1 MKTNWKINTKAA
13 RENIWKI
20 VRKYLEIWKGIS
32 KFNLVIMMSLIWS
45 LLLFSLLPTSLK
57 RTGYLVFCYF
67 WEHFLG
73 AHSIWMLL
81 FLLWV
86 FFRFDDPDAT
96 KSHKNLR
103 FVRDELYHC
112 VPIIAVVKRFPYCHR
127 HRPITVQREQ
137 FLLKID

>member
-1 MKTNWKINTKAA
+1 MKINWKINTKAA

-32 KFNLVIMMSLIWS
+32 EFSRVIILSLIWS
-45 LLLFSLLPTSLK
+45 LLLFSLLPNSINS
-57 RTGYLVFCYF
+57 TGSVVFRYF

-73 AHSIWMLL
+73 AHSVWTLL

-86 FFRFDDPDAT
+86 IFRFDDPDAA
-96 KSHKNLR
+96 KSHKNQR
-103 FVRDELYHC
+103 FVREESYHC
-112 VPIIAVVKRFPYCHR
+112 VPIIAGVKSLPYCHR
-127 HRPITVQREQ
+127 YRTITVPREQ